1 MDRMVHVG
9 WCLMAG
15 NSQRR
20 GAMRNPGSKKGATVG
35 SGGQRRKA
43 LKGKGPTPKATER
56 PHHPAAR
63 RKRAAEK
70 RTGAS
75 RSPADRAARSS
86 SLMGRNAVLEALRAG
101 IPASA
106 LHVQARADAD
116 DRWREALRIA
126 VHRRIPVLEVPRLEM
141 DRMAD
146 GGVHQGLMLTVPPF
160 AYAEDTDV
168 LTGNLVIALDGI
180 NDPRNLG
187 AIARSAAAFGAS
199 GLLIPSRRSV
209 GVTASSWK
217 ASAGAL
223 AKLPV
228 AQVTNLTRTLETAKR
243 AGFITMGLA
252 GDAALSLPDV
262 RTDVLVEPLILVVG
276 SEGAGL
282 SRLVAQTCDWLVR
295 IPMGEKT
302 ESLNA
307 AVAASIAMY
316 SFAQARATGLAAT

>member
-1 MDRMVHVG
+1 
-9 WCLMAG
+9 MAG

-70 RTGAS
+70 HSSTKRG
-75 RSPADRAARSS
+75 PADRAARSS
-86 SLMGRNAVLEALRAG
+86 TLMGRNAVLEALRAG
-101 IPASA
+101 IPATA

-126 VHRRIPVLEVPRLEM
+126 VHRQIPLLEVPRMEL
-141 DRMAD
+141 DRMSD

-160 AYAEDTDV
+160 AYAEDGDV
-168 LTGNLVIALDGI
+168 LTGNLVVALDGI

-199 GLLIPSRRSV
+199 GLIIPSRRSV

-223 AKLPV
+223 ARLPV
-228 AQVTNLTRTLETAKR
+228 AQVTNLTRTLENAKR
-243 AGFITMGLA
+243 AGFITVGLA
-252 GDAALSLPDV
+252 GDAAVDLSEM
-262 RTDVLVEPLILVVG
+262 RTDVLSEPVILVVG

-282 SRLVAQTCDWLVR
+282 TRLVAQTCDWLVR

-316 SFAQARATGLAAT
+316 AVAQSRVTGPAAK

>member
-1 MDRMVHVG
+1 
-9 WCLMAG
+9 MAG

-70 RTGAS
+70 RSSTKRG
-75 RSPADRAARSS
+75 PADRAARSS
-86 SLMGRNAVLEALRAG
+86 TLMGRNAVLEALRAG
-101 IPASA
+101 IPATA

-126 VHRRIPVLEVPRLEM
+126 VHRQIPLLEVPRMEL
-141 DRMAD
+141 DRMSD

-160 AYAEDTDV
+160 AYAEDGDV
-168 LTGNLVIALDGI
+168 LTGNLVVALDGI

-199 GLLIPSRRSV
+199 GLIIPSRRSV

-223 AKLPV
+223 ARLPV
-228 AQVTNLTRTLETAKR
+228 AQVTNLTRTLENAKR
-243 AGFITMGLA
+243 AGFITVGLA
-252 GDAALSLPDV
+252 GDAAVDLSEM
-262 RTDVLVEPLILVVG
+262 RTDVLSEPVILVVG

-282 SRLVAQTCDWLVR
+282 TRLVAQTCDWLVR

-316 SFAQARATGLAAT
+316 AVAQSRVTGPAAK

>member
-1 MDRMVHVG
+1 
-9 WCLMAG
+9 MAG

-63 RKRAAEK
+63 KKRAAEK
-70 RTGAS
+70 RSSTKRG
-75 RSPADRAARSS
+75 PADRAARSS
-86 SLMGRNAVLEALRAG
+86 TLMGRNAVLEALRAG
-101 IPASA
+101 IPATA

-126 VHRRIPVLEVPRLEM
+126 VHRQIPILEVPRMEL
-141 DRMAD
+141 DRMSD

-160 AYAEDTDV
+160 AYADDSEV
-168 LTGNLVIALDGI
+168 LTGDLVIALDGI

-199 GLLIPSRRSV
+199 GLILPSRRSV

-223 AKLPV
+223 ARLPV
-228 AQVTNLTRTLETAKR
+228 SQVTNLTRTLESAKR
-243 AGFITMGLA
+243 AGFITIGLA
-252 GDAALSLPDV
+252 GDAPLDLSEM
-262 RTDVLVEPLILVVG
+262 RTDVLSEPIILVVG

-316 SFAQARATGLAAT
+316 AIAHSRATGPAAK